1 VNDTFYGEGIEWGG
15 RRVGVGHGV
24 FNEICPTFCLYPYF
38 SQEIQHLDRRLH
50 PKPKEKGVISCCLS
64 PTWRYVHELKAAI
77 KRVEKSSNPEIQFRN
92 MRSGIWSLP

>member
-1 VNDTFYGEGIEWGG
+1 MNDTFYGEGIEWGG

-50 PKPKEKGVISCCLS
+50 PKPKEKSDIVLS
-64 PTWRYVHELKAAI
+64 IANL
-77 KRVEKSSNPEIQFRN
+77 EIRA
-92 MRSGIWSLP
+92 RAKGGH